1 MPQFAANLSMMY
13 PELPFLDRFEAAAKD
28 GFKAVEFL
36 FPYAYT
42 PEELAARIKAN
53 HLQQV
58 LFNAP
63 PGGIDPSS
71 IDQAWNSNTRGTAS
85 IPGREKE
92 FQQGVEMALRYAEA
106 LHCPR
111 IHVMAG
117 LLGVGHTH
125 ASNHATYVNNLKWA
139 AALAVKQGLD
149 VLIEPINT
157 RDIPGFYLN
166 RQDQAHNI
174 IEEKHVRLDGK
185 IFGLGQDPTNPSGG
199 NYVNNLALKGASIE
213 VFEIDPRT
221 GKRMGNAV
229 HQKTITNEGTWGP
242 FQGQSS
248 TRYEFV
254 VTATGYATTHFY
266 RSPFPR
272 SSQIIHMR
280 PERMADADKAAQA
293 VVTLTRPRGY
303 FDADRDTMVFDGKSE
318 LPGITKGTGAGNSNV
333 RLRLSEST
341 QRSISAEFNGEKLI
355 GQTWP
360 AAQGHTTVLELTY

>member
-42 PEELAARIKAN
+42 PEELAAGLKAN
-53 HLQQV
+53 NLQQV

-139 AALAVKQGLD
+139 AALALKQGLD

-174 IEEKHVRLDGK
+174 IEEVGASNLKVQMDLYHCQIVEGDVAMK
-185 IFGLGQDPTNPSGG
+185 IRQYLPTGRVGHFQIAGVPERHEPDIGEVNYPYLFNVIDEVSKACNWQGWVGCEYKPKLGGQAGGTSAGLGW
-199 NYVNNLALKGASIE
+199 LAK
-213 VFEIDPRT
+213 
-221 GKRMGNAV
+221 
-229 HQKTITNEGTWGP
+229 
-242 FQGQSS
+242 
-248 TRYEFV
+248 
-254 VTATGYATTHFY
+254 
-266 RSPFPR
+266 
-272 SSQIIHMR
+272 
-280 PERMADADKAAQA
+280 AD
-293 VVTLTRPRGY
+293 
-303 FDADRDTMVFDGKSE
+303 
-318 LPGITKGTGAGNSNV
+318 
-333 RLRLSEST
+333 
-341 QRSISAEFNGEKLI
+341 
-355 GQTWP
+355 
-360 AAQGHTTVLELTY
+360 